1 MKLSEYIDKTNQAP
15 MEGGFS
21 FSNVPSK
28 RQLVTTKRGRQSLPY
43 WYGIKPIKF
52 IWRGS
57 WADPEIC
64 YNRMVVNSHTVED
77 AMYERYHEHCKE
89 EGLESSDDGFAE
101 FMRNNKSEIV
111 ELIYLAHNSEKNN

>member
-1 MKLSEYIDKTNQAP
+1 MKPSEDI
-15 MEGGFS
+15 
-21 FSNVPSK
+21 
-28 RQLVTTKRGRQSLPY
+28 
-43 WYGIKPIKF
+43 WYGIKPIRF

-77 AMYERYHEHCKE
+77 TMYKRYHEHCKE
-89 EGLESSDDGFAE
+89 EGLENSDDGFAE
-101 FMRNNKSEIV
+101 FMRNNKAEIV